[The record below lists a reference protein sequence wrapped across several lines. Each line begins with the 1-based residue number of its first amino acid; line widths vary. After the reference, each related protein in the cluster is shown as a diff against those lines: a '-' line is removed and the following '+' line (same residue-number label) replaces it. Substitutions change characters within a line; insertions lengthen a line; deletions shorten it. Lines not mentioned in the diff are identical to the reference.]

1 MASASRDEQDFCEGM
16 ETMFGQKIPFDSD
29 VKYVIDEGI
38 KESRRMNPEK
48 RAQVIETAG
57 YLVYDIMVVE
67 SLGDHADA
75 EVAKGAKQAAESCIK
90 KRLKEMKY
98 PTVEETVHK
107 PLSQKEAF
115 DQEAFGYAKLLSE
128 AMEAAEK
135 YKGYNND
142 EGKPSA
148 NEEPL
153 QMLPKETS
161 RQGACESN
169 PSVKEG
175 GVVEMRKESKTRK
188 RRQNENEEREGQRY
202 RYVVNPFA
210 PEISSVILLKI
221 LTMLVWRIWYWII
234 L

>member
-16 ETMFGQKIPFDSD
+16 ETMFGQKVPFDSD
-29 VKYVIDEGI
+29 VKCVIDEGI

-57 YLVYDIMVVE
+57 YLAYDIMIVE

-175 GVVEMRKESKTRK
+175 GVVEMRKESKARK

-210 PEISSVILLKI
+210 PEISSVILLTI

-234 L
+234 F